1 MTTAAAATANATPPP
16 PLRANRDFR
25 LLWIGQALS
34 DFGSSMVFIVLPI
47 VLLSGG
53 YSSSAAGTVGTV
65 MLITALVARMP
76 GGYAA
81 DRYRHRTLM
90 LVADLTRCAVFAVV
104 TAWTLLGRLPLGVAV
119 AAVVLAQLGAELFKP
134 SQSAVVRLVVPRA
147 QLPTAVS
154 LNQARGYAAEIAA
167 PAAAGLLVA
176 VSLALPFAV
185 ETFAFAVSALC
196 VYLLS
201 PVARASRAAPAQP
214 ADAAGEIRAAGGAAA
229 GGGSGGA
236 AAAGDEEPFW
246 RRMTAGLRY
255 VARHRFLRA
264 LALLATGLNFLY
276 QALVYA
282 LIIGFAQGDG
292 GSGAVGAAMSV
303 AAVTGLAGS
312 VIAPFLQRRLRIQ
325 VLVAAGPG
333 VSALLLAVAWR
344 TGSDV
349 AFAAALAA
357 MCLLTPVIGAALG
370 VLLVTLVPREIF
382 GRTAA
387 SIGFVAELLQ
397 PLGPLAAGLLL
408 AALPMSGVA
417 GVFACGFV
425 ALALLALFLPR
436 PPKPVDP

>member
-1 MTTAAAATANATPPP
+1 MTTAAAATTSATPPR

-65 MLITALVARMP
+65 MLITALLARMP
-76 GGYAA
+76 GGYVA

-90 LVADLTRCAVFAVV
+90 LTADLARCAVFGVV
-104 TAWTLLGRLPLGVAV
+104 TVWTVFGQLPLGMAVVAV
-119 AAVVLAQLGAELFKP
+119 IVAQLGAELFKP
-134 SQSAVVRLVVPRA
+134 SQSAVVRLVVPRE

-167 PAAAGLLVA
+167 PAAAGLLIA
-176 VSLALPFAV
+176 VSLGLPFAV
-185 ETFAFAVSALC
+185 ETFAFAVSAVC

-201 PVARASRAAPAQP
+201 PVARASRAATPESSAMS
-214 ADAAGEIRAAGGAAA
+214 AGGKAAGGKAA
-229 GGGSGGA
+229 GVDGA
-236 AAAGDEEPFW
+236 EEPFV
-246 RRMTAGLRY
+246 RRLTAGLRY
-255 VARHRFLRA
+255 VVAHRFLRA

-292 GSGAVGAAMSV
+292 GSTAVGAAMSV
-303 AAVTGLAGS
+303 AAVTGLVGALT
-312 VIAPFLQRRLRIQ
+312 APFLQRRLRIQ

-333 VSALLLAVAWR
+333 ISALLLAVAWH

-349 AFAAALAA
+349 AFAASLAA

-370 VLLVTLVPREIF
+370 VLMVTLVPREIF

-387 SIGFVAELLQ
+387 AIGFVAELLQ

-417 GVFACGFV
+417 AVFACGFAV
-425 ALALLALFLPR
+425 LAVIALFLPT
-436 PPKPVDP
+436 PPEPVDP